1 MSVAC
6 GLIRVGRCG
15 IFSNL
20 MCVHC
25 VQEKRRL
32 QTQLSQTANQK
43 ERREL
48 EMKIE
53 EKVEVIKECKERVQR
68 YEELIN
74 KWESSLQDLNE
85 MKDKGT
91 VFSMHTIYYVMMMN

>member
-32 QTQLSQTANQK
+32 HTQLSQTANQK
-43 ERREL
+43 KRREL
-48 EMKIE
+48 EIMIK
-53 EKVEVIKECKERVQR
+53 EKVEEIKVWKELVQLC
-68 YEELIN
+68 EEEIN
-74 KWESSLQDLNE
+74 KYESDIQDLNE

>member
-6 GLIRVGRCG
+6 GLIWVGRYG

-20 MCVHC
+20 MCVLC
-25 VQEKRRL
+25 VQKKRRL
-32 QTQLSQTANQK
+32 QTQLSQTANEK

-48 EMKIE
+48 EMMIK
-53 EKVEVIKECKERVQR
+53 EKVEVIKRLKERVQ
-68 YEELIN
+68 YCEEEII
-74 KWESSLQDLNE
+74 KFESNVQDLNE

-91 VFSMHTIYYVMMMN
+91 VFSLHTIYYVMMMN

>member
-32 QTQLSQTANQK
+32 QTQLSKTANQK

-48 EMKIE
+48 EMMIE
-53 EKVEVIKECKERVQR
+53 EKEGKIKELKGTVQR
-68 YEELIN
+68 YEKAIN
-74 KWESSLQDLNE
+74 DDESEIQVVNE

-91 VFSMHTIYYVMMMN
+91 VFNMLTNYYVMMMN

>member
-15 IFSNL
+15 TFSNL
-20 MCVHC
+20 VCVHC

-43 ERREL
+43 KRREL
-48 EMKIE
+48 EVMIE
-53 EKVEVIKECKERVQR
+53 EKEREIEEWKERVQQR
-68 YEELIN
+68 DEGIN
-74 KWESSLQDLNE
+74 KYESSLQDFNE
-85 MKDKGT
+85 MRDKGT

>member
-1 MSVAC
+1 MNVAC

-15 IFSNL
+15 TFSNL

-32 QTQLSQTANQK
+32 QFQLSKTANQK

-53 EKVEVIKECKERVQR
+53 EKEKVIKRCKEEVQQR
-68 YEELIN
+68 EGLIN
-74 KWESSLQDLNE
+74 KYESSLQDLNE

>member
-15 IFSNL
+15 TFSNL

-48 EMKIE
+48 EMMIE
-53 EKVEVIKECKERVQR
+53 EKEGEIEECKEMVQHF
-68 YEELIN
+68 EEEIN
-74 KWESSLQDLNE
+74 NNESSLQDWNE

-91 VFSMHTIYYVMMMN
+91 VFNMHTIYYVMMMN

>member
-6 GLIRVGRCG
+6 GLIWVGRCG
-15 IFSNL
+15 TFSNL

-32 QTQLSQTANQK
+32 QTQLSRTTNEK

-48 EMKIE
+48 DMMIAEKE
-53 EKVEVIKECKERVQR
+53 EEIKRRKEGVQHQ
-68 YEELIN
+68 EELIN
-74 KWESSLQDLNE
+74 MIESDIQGYME
-85 MKDKGT
+85 VKGKGT
-91 VFSMHTIYYVMMMN
+91 VFNMHTIYYVMIMN

>member
-15 IFSNL
+15 TFSNL

-48 EMKIE
+48 EMKIIDK
-53 EKVEVIKECKERVQR
+53 EKVIKEWKEMVQR
-68 YEELIN
+68 NEKVIN
-74 KWESSLQDLNE
+74 KYESDLQVLNE

-91 VFSMHTIYYVMMMN
+91 VFSMHIIYYVMMMN

>member
-48 EMKIE
+48 EMMIE
-53 EKVEVIKECKERVQR
+53 EKEKLIKEWKGGVQR
-68 YEELIN
+68 CEEWIN
-74 KWESSLQDLNE
+74 KYESNLQDLNE

>member
-1 MSVAC
+1 
-6 GLIRVGRCG
+6 
-15 IFSNL
+15 

-32 QTQLSQTANQK
+32 QILLSETANQK

-53 EKVEVIKECKERVQR
+53 EKVEVIKAWKKRVQR
-68 YEELIN
+68 YEEVFN
-74 KWESSLQDLNE
+74 KCESEIQVLNE

>member
-1 MSVAC
+1 
-6 GLIRVGRCG
+6 
-15 IFSNL
+15 

-32 QTQLSQTANQK
+32 QTLLSETANQK

-53 EKVEVIKECKERVQR
+53 EKEKEIKRWKEGVQHYEVE
-68 YEELIN
+68 IN
-74 KWESSLQDLNE
+74 KYESEIQVCNE

>member
-32 QTQLSQTANQK
+32 QTQLSQTSNQK

-48 EMKIE
+48 EMKIIVKE
-53 EKVEVIKECKERVQR
+53 GEIKMWKESVQQ
-68 YEELIN
+68 YEEWIN
-74 KWESSLQDLNE
+74 KYESNLQDWNE

-91 VFSMHTIYYVMMMN
+91 LFSMHTIYYVMMMN